1 MKRIH
6 LLTFF
11 VLLSSTLL
19 GQEAFPNISVK
30 TLDGKIVSSQTII
43 DEHQLIV
50 MTFWASWC
58 KPCHQELNTFADL
71 YDDWKNTT
79 GVEIVAISTDDS
91 RASSKVKSIVSG
103 NDWPFKVFLDDNG
116 DLKRALSITN
126 IPFLLIIKDGKII
139 HKHVGY
145 TPGSEAKV
153 YEILKN
159 NSK

>member
-1 MKRIH
+1 MKKIH
-6 LLTFF
+6 LLVFF
-11 VLLSSTLL
+11 VLLSTCII
-19 GQEAFPNISVK
+19 GQDAFPNINLK
-30 TLDGKIVSSQTII
+30 TLDGKATTSQNII
-43 DEHQLIV
+43 QEHPLIV

-58 KPCHQELNTFADL
+58 KPCHQELNTIADL

-79 GVEIVAISTDDS
+79 GVEIIAVSTDDS

-103 NDWPFKVFLDDNG
+103 NDWPFKVFLDENG